1 MFKQLSMALSL
12 IFLLYATS
20 LQAQG
25 SKELPNII
33 YIMVDD
39 MGYGDLSCY
48 GQATLKTPH
57 IDQIAKE
64 GMRFTDHYS
73 GHTVCRPSRLVLLT
87 GRHSGNTP
95 IHGNA
100 PYTLPANAETVTTL
114 LKDAGYT
121 TGGVGKWALGLPKTE
136 GVPSKPVSYTHL
148 TLPTICSV

>member
-1 MFKQLSMALSL
+1 MLKQLPTALSL
-12 IFLLYATS
+12 IFLLFVPH
-20 LQAQG
+20 LQAQS

-48 GQATLKTPH
+48 GQTTLKTPH

-87 GRHSGNTP
+87 GKHSGNTP
-95 IHGNA
+95 I
-100 PYTLPANAETVTTL
+100 
-114 LKDAGYT
+114 
-121 TGGVGKWALGLPKTE
+121 
-136 GVPSKPVSYTHL
+136 PVSYTHL
-148 TLPTICSV
+148 TLPTKA